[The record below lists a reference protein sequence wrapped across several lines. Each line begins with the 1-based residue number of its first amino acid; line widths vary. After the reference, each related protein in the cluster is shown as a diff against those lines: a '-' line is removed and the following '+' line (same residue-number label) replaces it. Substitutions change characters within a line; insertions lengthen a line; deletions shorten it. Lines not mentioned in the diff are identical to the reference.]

1 MSDASSS
8 HPGSRRAS
16 RRRGKR
22 RSDRGSA
29 AERAES
35 TQRLRQARSRTQ
47 LHIEY
52 PDELPVSSRRDDI
65 ARAIKD
71 NQVVVV
77 AGETGSGKTTQLP
90 KILLELGYGI
100 NGLIG
105 HTQPRRIAAR
115 SVAARL
121 AEETLTELGEGV
133 GYQVRFTS
141 DVVDATR
148 VKVMTDGILLAELQ
162 HDKRLEAYDAIIIDE
177 AHERSLNID
186 FLLGCL
192 ARLLPKRPDLKVII
206 TSATIDPESFAEH
219 FGDAPIVSVSGRTYP
234 VEIRYR
240 PVDEDF
246 ADDREADGDLLDKEQ
261 QEPRAAVPHVP
272 DADAL
277 MGGLLRAVDEL
288 AGEPPG
294 DILVFLSGEAE
305 IRDAQAELEGHMRTK
320 RRSWEIVPL
329 YGRLSAGEQQRVF
342 APHSTPRIVLATNV
356 AETSLTVP
364 GIKYVIDGGTARIS
378 RYSTRTKVQRLP
390 IEPISQASARQRSGR
405 SGRTSSGIAIR
416 LYSEGEFDARP
427 EYTDPEI
434 LRTNLASVL
443 LMMAQLGFVRT
454 EKDILDFP
462 FLTPPEPRAV
472 KNGKNAL
479 VELGALR
486 EAGGTLTLTKLG
498 RTLAAL
504 PLDPRLARMVLAGIE
519 AGVGPETA
527 VIVAF
532 LSSQDPRE
540 RPTEQRQE
548 ADEKHKRFHHPTSDF
563 LSVLRLWNY
572 VQRRSDELS
581 TSKFKKLCKSEF
593 IHFVRVREWQD
604 LVHQIR
610 QMLGNIGKHIDKP
623 GSELGT
629 RPSETGQ
636 PDAHRGR
643 RKKRLANRRG
653 PYTATEQAVH
663 ESLLTGMLDT
673 IGARTVEGK
682 DYIGTRGTKFRIFPG
697 SGVFGAN
704 PDFVMAAELVET
716 SRLWAR
722 TVAAVEPEWIVRAA
736 GDLITHSYSEPH
748 WSSRSAAALA
758 YDRMSLYGVP
768 LISDARINYGRID
781 REAARDLF
789 IRHALIEGDWNE
801 KHAFAAH
808 NAQALEKAE
817 ALASRLRDR
826 RLLAE
831 DDVLFEFYDE
841 RLPGNIV
848 SAGHFNSWWKHKR
861 AEEPDFLNIDPN
873 SLLAAD
879 GTDLASAADD
889 YPLQVHLADG
899 SSVRLSYAY
908 EPGSRRDG
916 VTVFLSP
923 AQLRSVDA
931 DDFSWQVPGLRLEY
945 ITALI
950 RSLPKAKRTYFVP
963 APDVAAD
970 ILAAVQGPEDDT
982 RLLARPS
989 GRALEALAAEL
1000 TARAGGGGLMDR
1012 VPITVA
1018 PDDFDL
1024 ARLPSHLRM
1033 SFVIRRGR
1041 KTLASGES
1049 LAELQQQAKNADAEA
1064 DRQTTP
1070 ALAAPA
1076 HTTKAKTK
1084 TAVPAPRQGIRGW
1097 DFGAF
1102 PQPVEAD
1109 GRRYFPALVDEGT
1122 SVTLRYSADQTWA
1135 HQTTILGVTRLLSLN
1150 QKEAA
1155 RYCQDGLDNT
1165 AKLVLGARRTKDSDP
1180 LEDAVFTAVGRV
1192 VRTAQC
1198 LNRADAPASPGSG
1211 DHPRTE
1217 EEYKALQRETA
1228 GRITGELDRVYQALT
1243 RTYTLAADI
1252 ERTIKNT
1259 RSLSVLA
1266 SVADEQ
1272 THLARLLRPGFLT
1285 TVAPDWVMRMPAYLE
1300 AAQNRM
1306 DKLGTQASRDR
1317 QFMDRIERV
1326 CAQIDEKIDR
1336 ALGSAARE
1344 DAARFSA
1351 VLPAEWQQILW
1362 DVEELRVSLWAP
1374 HIGTAHTV
1382 SEQRIAKAL
1391 AKL

>member
-8 HPGSRRAS
+8 QPSSRRSS

-22 RSDRGSA
+22 RRARGSSPQQ
-29 AERAES
+29 AERL
-35 TQRLRQARSRTQ
+35 QRLRQARLRTD

-65 ARAIKD
+65 AQAIKD

-186 FLLGCL
+186 FLLGYL

-240 PVDEDF
+240 PVDEDY
-246 ADDREADGDLLDKEQ
+246 AEDPDDLLEEEQ
-261 QEPRAAVPHVP
+261 SEPRATVPHVP

-277 MGGLLRAVDEL
+277 MSGLLRAVDEL
-288 AGEPPG
+288 DREAPG

-320 RRSWEIVPL
+320 RRNWEIVPL
-329 YGRLSAGEQQRVF
+329 YGRLSSGEQQRVF

-405 SGRTSSGIAIR
+405 SGRTSNGIAIR

-486 EAGGTLTLTKLG
+486 ESGGTLTLTKLG
-498 RTLAAL
+498 RTLATL

-532 LSSQDPRE
+532 LSGQDPRE

-548 ADEKHKRFHHPTSDF
+548 ADEKHKRFHHPSSDF

-604 LVHQIR
+604 LVQQIR
-610 QMLGNIGKHIDKP
+610 QMLGNIGKHIDRP
-623 GSELGT
+623 GSDLGT
-629 RPSETGQ
+629 RPSETAQADEG
-636 PDAHRGR
+636 RGR
-643 RKKRLANRRG
+643 RKGRRTNKRG

-663 ESLLTGMLDT
+663 SSLLTGMLDT

-682 DYIGTRGTKFRIFPG
+682 DYIGARGTKFRIFPG

-722 TVAAVEPEWIVRAA
+722 TVAAIEPEWVVRAA
-736 GDLITHSYSEPH
+736 GELITHSYSEPH

-758 YDRMSLYGVP
+758 YDRMSLNGVP
-768 LISDARINYGRID
+768 LISDARINYGKID

-801 KHAFAAH
+801 KHAFATH

-841 RLPGNIV
+841 RLPENIV
-848 SAGHFNSWWKHKR
+848 SAGHFNGWWKRKR

-879 GTDLASAADD
+879 GTDLESAADD
-889 YPLQVHLADG
+889 YPLQVQLADG

-923 AQLRSVDA
+923 EQLRSVDA

-963 APDVAAD
+963 APDVAAE
-970 ILAAVQGPEDDT
+970 ILVGVTGPEDDS
-982 RLLARPS
+982 RLLNRPA
-989 GRALEALAAEL
+989 GHALEVLAAEL
-1000 TARAGGGGLMDR
+1000 TGRAGGGGLMDR
-1012 VPITVA
+1012 VPITVT
-1018 PDDFDL
+1018 PDDFEL
-1024 ARLPSHLRM
+1024 VRLPSHLRM

-1041 KTLASGES
+1041 KTLASGEN
-1049 LAELQQQAKNADAEA
+1049 LAELQQRAKNLDAAA
-1064 DRQTTP
+1064 DRQPAPAPTTP
-1070 ALAAPA
+1070 AR
-1076 HTTKAKTK
+1076 TTKAKTQ

-1097 DFGAF
+1097 DFGTF

-1109 GRRYFPALVDEGT
+1109 GRRFFPALVDEGT
-1122 SVTLRYSADQTWA
+1122 SVTLRYSADETWA
-1135 HQTTILGVTRLLSLN
+1135 HQATILGVTRLLSFG

-1155 RYCQDGLDNT
+1155 RYCQDALNNT

-1180 LEDAVFTAVGRV
+1180 LEDAVFTAVGRI

-1198 LNRADAPASPGSG
+1198 LNRTDDHGLPGG
-1211 DHPRTE
+1211 GEHPRTE
-1217 EEYKALQRETA
+1217 DEYKALQREVA
-1228 GRITGELDRVYQALT
+1228 SRITGELDRVYQALT
-1243 RTYTLAADI
+1243 RTYTLAADV

-1259 RSLSVLA
+1259 RSLTVLA
-1266 SVADEQ
+1266 SITDEQ
-1272 THLARLLRPGFLT
+1272 AHLAALLQPGFLT
-1285 TVAPDWVMRMPAYLE
+1285 TVAPDYVLRMPAYLE
-1300 AAQNRM
+1300 AAQNRL

-1317 QFMDRIERV
+1317 QFMDRIQQVRT
-1326 CAQIDEKIDR
+1326 QIDDKLGR
-1336 ALGSAARE
+1336 VLGSAARD

-1351 VLPAEWQQILW
+1351 VLPAEWQKVLW

-1374 HIGTAHTV
+1374 HVGTAHTV
-1382 SEQRIAKAL
+1382 SEQRITKAL